1 MIKQTKTNNL
11 DYLINLAFNKVNRL
25 FVLWFKNEDDGMPF
39 SNYYT
44 QSVKIKNFNVLI
56 DGKFVLCVNKNQRR
70 NIRKAYWNE

>member
-1 MIKQTKTNNL
+1 
-11 DYLINLAFNKVNRL
+11 
-25 FVLWFKNEDDGMPF
+25 MPF

-70 NIRKAYWNE
+70 NIRKAY